1 MSDERRTPAWF
12 IVHLSWFIV
21 RISVVTITTDVLV
34 RHGLTAD
41 EYKRIE
47 QILGRAPNET
57 ELGIFSVMWS
67 EHCSYKSSRV
77 HLRKFPTTGPRVVQ
91 GPGENAGVID
101 IGDGWVA
108 AFKMESHNHPSFIEP
123 YQGAATGV
131 GGILRDIFT
140 MGARPIACLDSLRF
154 GTLDAPRMKYLV
166 DGVVRGIGGYG
177 NCIGI
182 PTVGGETSF
191 HPCYNG
197 NILVNAFALGVT
209 KADKI
214 FKGTA
219 SGVGNPVIYV
229 GSKTGRDGIHGA
241 TMASAE
247 FDEASQEKRPTV
259 QVGDP
264 FTEKLLLEACLE
276 VMDTD
281 AVVGIQDMGA
291 AGLTSSSFEMAGR
304 AGTGIR
310 LDLDAVP
317 LRESGMT
324 PYEIMLS
331 ESQERMLIVARRGR
345 EAEVVRI
352 FEKWDLAGSIVGEV
366 TDDGFVRIF
375 WHGEEVA
382 AIPVGPISTEA
393 PVYERPMQ
401 PPAYLQRITPTLS
414 RDHAADSDVTD
425 TLLRLLA
432 SPNLCSKQWII
443 GQYDTTVRTN
453 TIARPEQRDAAV
465 VRVKGTGR
473 ALAITSD
480 VNPVYCYLDPYEGG
494 RQAVAEAARNIAAS
508 GGRPVAVTDCLNFGS
523 PERPEIMWQ
532 FAECIRGISEAC
544 LALGTPVVSGNVS
557 FYNETEGRA
566 IYPTPTVGMVGIL
579 EEEDTGCDLFFPEA
593 GLDVVL
599 LGESRDEL
607 GGSEWQQM
615 FLPDALSAP
624 PRVDLD
630 TEKKL
635 IDLLLAAYG
644 RRLIRSAHD
653 LSNGGLA
660 VALAECAMRGTGC
673 HVDLSGHADAVDS
686 VALLF
691 GESQERAIVSTS
703 DGAALL
709 RLAKDHGVPAM
720 RIGRTEPATFLIQR
734 NGVPLVRTTA
744 PELHRVWSTAFALLL
759 GGDTI
764 DDVIRGV
771 GEEAPE
777 VIAH

>member
-1 MSDERRTPAWF
+1 MEQITPEVIAA
-12 IVHLSWFIV
+12 HG
-21 RISVVTITTDVLV
+21 IT
-34 RHGLTAD
+34 RD
-41 EYKRIE
+41 EYARIE
-47 QILGRAPNET
+47 QILGRAPNTT

-77 HLRKFPTTGPRVVQ
+77 HLRKFPTSGPRVIQ

-154 GTLDAPRMKYLV
+154 GELDAPRMRYLV

-191 HPCYNG
+191 HRSYNG

-209 KADKI
+209 TRDRI

-219 SGVGNPVIYV
+219 SGVGNPIIYV

-247 FDEASQEKRPTV
+247 FDETSAEKRPTV

-276 VMDTD
+276 IMSSD
-281 AVVGIQDMGA
+281 AIVGIQDMGA

-304 AGTGIR
+304 AGTGVRMI
-310 LDLDAVP
+310 LDRVP
-317 LRESGMT
+317 VRESGMT

-331 ESQERMLIVARRGR
+331 ESQERMLIVAKRGR
-345 EAEVVRI
+345 EDEVVRV
-352 FEKWDLAGSIVGEV
+352 FEKWDLNASVIGEV
-366 TDDGFVRIF
+366 TDDGFVRVF
-375 WHGEEVA
+375 WHGDEVA
-382 AIPVGPISTEA
+382 TIPVEPISTEA

-401 PPAYLQRITPTLS
+401 RPAYLDDVKPRLERQRVTDGDL
-414 RDHAADSDVTD
+414 TD
-425 TLLRLLA
+425 TLFSLIA
-432 SPNLCSKQWII
+432 SPNLSSKHWIFE
-443 GQYDTTVRTN
+443 QYDTTVRTN

-494 RQAVAEAARNIAAS
+494 KQAVAEAARNIAAS
-508 GGRPVAVTDCLNFGS
+508 GGRPVAITDCLNFGS

-532 FAECIRGISEAC
+532 FAECIRGISDAC
-544 LALGTPVVSGNVS
+544 NALGTPVVSGNVS

-579 EEEDTGCDLFFPEA
+579 ERDDAGREIPFPEA
-593 GLDVVL
+593 GLDIVL
-599 LGESRDEL
+599 LGETRDEL
-607 GGSEWQQM
+607 GGSEWQQLM
-615 FLPDALSAP
+615 MPDALAVP

-630 TEKKL
+630 AEKAL
-635 IDLLLAAYG
+635 IELLLALDEN
-644 RRLIRSAHD
+644 RLIRSAHD
-653 LSNGGLA
+653 IANGGLA
-660 VALAECAMRGTGC
+660 VALAECSMQGVGC
-673 HVDLSGHADAVDS
+673 HVELSGDLDPI
-686 VALLF
+686 ALLF
-691 GESQERAIVSTS
+691 GESQARAIVSTS
-703 DGAALL
+703 QVEEV
-709 RLAKDHGVPAM
+709 LARAKRHGVPAARNGYTQLGM
-720 RIGRTEPATFLIQR
+720 FLIER
-734 NGVPLVRTTA
+734 RGVPLVRAIT
-744 PELHRVWSTAFALLL
+744 PELARVWRAAFELRLA
-759 GGDTI
+759 
-764 DDVIRGV
+764 
-771 GEEAPE
+771 GEEDLVAR
-777 VIAH
+777 

>member
-1 MSDERRTPAWF
+1 MNQPAITPA
-12 IVHLSWFIV
+12 
-21 RISVVTITTDVLV
+21 VVAQ
-34 RHGLTAD
+34 HGLTPD
-41 EYKRIE
+41 EYQRVVE
-47 QILGRAPNET
+47 ILGREPNYT

-154 GTLDAPRMKYLV
+154 GELTAPRMKYLV
-166 DGVVRGIGGYG
+166 DGVVRGISGYG

-191 HPCYNG
+191 HSSYNG
-197 NILVNAFALGVT
+197 NILVNVFALGV
-209 KADKI
+209 ARAEKI

-247 FDEASQEKRPTV
+247 FDEASEEKRPTV

-276 VMDTD
+276 IMDTD
-281 AVVGIQDMGA
+281 AIVGIQDMGA

-310 LDLDAVP
+310 MHLDRVP
-317 LRESGMT
+317 IRESGMT

-331 ESQERMLIVARRGR
+331 ESQERMLIVAKAGR
-345 EAEVVRI
+345 EADVVRV
-352 FEKWDLAGSIVGEV
+352 FEKWDLNAAVVGEV
-366 TDDGFVRIF
+366 TDDGFVRLM
-375 WHGEEVA
+375 WHGEEA
-382 AIPVGPISTEA
+382 ATIPVEPISTEA
-393 PVYERPMQ
+393 PVYERPIAR
-401 PPAYLQRITPTLS
+401 PAYVDAI
-414 RDHAADSDVTD
+414 AATVDRPRADDDDQTQ
-425 TLLRLLA
+425 TLLQLIA
-432 SPNLCSKQWII
+432 SPNLCSKHWIFE
-443 GQYDTTVRTN
+443 QYDTTVRTN
-453 TIARPEQRDAAV
+453 TIAAPEQRDAAV
-465 VRVKGTGR
+465 IRVKGTGR

-494 RQAVAEAARNIAAS
+494 KQAVAEAARNIAAS
-508 GGRPVAVTDCLNFGS
+508 GGRPVAITDCLNFGS

-544 LALGTPVVSGNVS
+544 LALETPVVSGNVS
-557 FYNETEGRA
+557 FYNETEGRG
-566 IYPTPTVGMVGIL
+566 IHPTPTVGMVGIL
-579 EEEDTGCDLFFPEA
+579 EDETSGRGLAFPEA
-593 GLDVVL
+593 NLDVIL
-599 LGESRDEL
+599 LGETGDEL
-607 GGSEWQQM
+607 GGSEWQQR
-615 FLPDALSAP
+615 FAPDALAQP
-624 PRVDLD
+624 PRVDL
-630 TEKKL
+630 EKEKAL
-635 IDLLLAAYG
+635 IELLLTLD
-644 RRLIRSAHD
+644 RNRLIRSAHD
-653 LSNGGLA
+653 LANGGLA
-660 VALAECAMRGTGC
+660 VALAESSMGGVGC
-673 HVDLSGHADAVDS
+673 HVDLSNYGRDLDAT
-686 VALLF
+686 ALLF
-691 GESQERAIVSTS
+691 SESQARAVVTCTNEQH
-703 DGAALL
+703 GQLML
-709 RLAKDHGVPAM
+709 RAREAGVPARM
-720 RIGRTEPATFLIQR
+720 IGKTEMATFLIQR
-734 NGVPLVRTTA
+734 DGNALIHTTT
-744 PELHRVWSTAFALLL
+744 PELARVWRSAFALLL

-764 DDVIRGV
+764 DEVLRGV

-777 VIAH
+777 LLAR

>member
-1 MSDERRTPAWF
+1 MREPAITPEVIA
-12 IVHLSWFIV
+12 S
-21 RISVVTITTDVLV
+21 
-34 RHGLTAD
+34 HGLTPD
-41 EYKRIE
+41 EFQRVT
-47 QILGRAPNET
+47 QILGRQPNYT

-77 HLRKFPTTGPRVVQ
+77 HLRKFPTSGPRVIQ
-91 GPGENAGVID
+91 GPGENAGIID

-154 GTLDAPRMKYLV
+154 GDLNAPRMRYLV

-191 HPCYNG
+191 HSCYSG

-209 KADKI
+209 TRDKI

-247 FDEASQEKRPTV
+247 FDQASEEKRPTV

-304 AGTGIR
+304 AGTGVR
-310 LDLDAVP
+310 LNLDKVP
-317 LRESGMT
+317 VRESGMT

-331 ESQERMLIVARRGR
+331 ESQERMLIVAKRGR
-345 EAEVVRI
+345 EQEVIRI
-352 FEKWDLAGSIVGEV
+352 FEKWDLNASVIGEV
-366 TDDGFVRIF
+366 TNDGFARIF

-382 AIPVGPISTEA
+382 AIPVDPISTEA
-393 PVYERPMQ
+393 PVYERAVK
-401 PPAYLQRITPTLS
+401 PPAPLPPGEGGALRLRSGQAPR
-414 RDHAADSDVTD
+414 RVRGDQDVTD
-425 TLLRLLA
+425 TLLKLIA
-432 SPNLCSKQWII
+432 SPNLCSKHWITE
-443 GQYDTTVRTN
+443 QYDTTVRTN
-453 TIARPEQRDAAV
+453 TIAKPERRDAAI
-465 VRVKGTGR
+465 VRVKETGR

-494 RQAVAEAARNIAAS
+494 KQAVAEAARNIAVS
-508 GGRPVAVTDCLNFGS
+508 GGRPAAITDCLNFGS

-532 FAECIRGISEAC
+532 FSECIRGISEAC

-566 IYPTPTVGMVGIL
+566 IYPTPTIGMVGIL
-579 EEEDTGCDLFFPEA
+579 DREDFGRDLYFPDA
-593 GLDVVL
+593 KLDIVL
-599 LGESRDEL
+599 LGETGDEL

-615 FLPDALSAP
+615 FEPGATGPP

-630 TEKKL
+630 REKAL
-635 IDLLLAAYG
+635 IDCMLAAYAD
-644 RRLIRSAHD
+644 RLIRSAHD

-660 VALAECAMRGTGC
+660 IALAESSMEGIGC
-673 HVDLSGHADAVDS
+673 HVDLAGHADDLDVI
-686 VALLF
+686 ALLF
-691 GESQERAIVSTS
+691 GESQGRAIASTS
-703 DGAALL
+703 NVDALL
-709 RLAKDHGVPAM
+709 RLAKKYGIPAM
-720 RIGRTEPATFLIQR
+720 PIGRTEHALFLIER
-734 NGVPLVRTTA
+734 RGIPLVRATT
-744 PELHRVWSTAFALLL
+744 PELARIWRSAFALLL

-764 DDVIRGV
+764 EDVIRGV

-777 VIAH
+777 VLAH